1 MVQEKLKNEL
11 IGVLENELT
20 LHKEML
26 SLLGEEKEHI
36 IKDPKAL
43 NEVTKKKNAILE
55 EIHKREDLRQRLIMN
70 VAGVLNMSAKDVT
83 LTLLAKVWSEPR
95 LVQLRKELKSV
106 LENIKAKQQLN
117 NALIQQGLGIINS
130 YVNAMSNNPKDSVY
144 DKKGNLKESKGG
156 FYRYL
161 NQKI

>member
-1 MVQEKLKNEL
+1 MVQEKLRNEL
-11 IGVLENELT
+11 IGVLENELA

-26 SLLGEEKEHI
+26 SLLSEEKEHI

-43 NEVTKKKNAILE
+43 NEITKKKDAILE
-55 EIHKREDLRQRLIMN
+55 QVHKREDLRQRLIMN

-83 LTLLAKVWSEPR
+83 LVFLAKVWSEPK
-95 LVQLRKELKSV
+95 LVELRKELKSV
-106 LENIKAKQQLN
+106 LQDIKTKQQLN
-117 NALIQQGLGIINS
+117 SALIQQGLGIINS

-144 DKKGNLKESKGG
+144 DKKGNLKESKGS